1 MIKTSCRTRL
11 RRRPTCTAHK
21 SDARPRR
28 GEFSKGV
35 RATAYRSAGRSAP
48 RRQLRSARPARSL
61 VVILC
66 AVRTASATRRAVVHS
81 GEDDYLSIQST
92 TAEKNAMPSV
102 DPVTGDGDDC
112 HNNNN
117 NSSSIKKFRGRRHRR
132 GCVQL
137 TSSLPLLLLSAVGCL
152 CNPDAKRLYD
162 DLLSN
167 YNRLI
172 RPVSNNTDTVLVKLG
187 LRLSQLIELVRH
199 LDHGSHRC
207 RRTPPGLKSQW
218 PRVLVVL
225 VEVVVKLEVVCHGLS
240 CGSNLDRLSLR
251 HLQVVYKYVLITC
264 GDRLNWWLEPRYRQ
278 SR

>member
-1 MIKTSCRTRL
+1 MLKIIMIKTSCRTRL

-28 GEFSKGV
+28 GEVSKGV
-35 RATAYRSAGRSAP
+35 RAAAYRSAGRSAP

-81 GEDDYLSIQST
+81 GENDYLSIQST
-92 TAEKNAMPSV
+92 AAAAEENAMPSV
-102 DPVTGDGDDC
+102 APAAGDGDDC

-117 NSSSIKKFRGRRHRR
+117 NSSSIKKFRGRRRRR
-132 GCVQL
+132 GCAQL

-187 LRLSQLIELVRH
+187 LRLSQLIELVR
-199 LDHGSHRC
+199 RI
-207 RRTPPGLKSQW
+207 
-218 PRVLVVL
+218 
-225 VEVVVKLEVVCHGLS
+225 E
-240 CGSNLDRLSLR
+240 
-251 HLQVVYKYVLITC
+251 
-264 GDRLNWWLEPRYRQ
+264 
-278 SR
+278 